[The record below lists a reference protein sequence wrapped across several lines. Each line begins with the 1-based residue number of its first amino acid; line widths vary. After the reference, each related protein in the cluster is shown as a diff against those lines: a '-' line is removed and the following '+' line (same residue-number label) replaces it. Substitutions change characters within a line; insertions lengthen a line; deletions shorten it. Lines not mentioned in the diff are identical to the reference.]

1 MPAVHAEG
9 EALNTTPDF
18 DPAAPGPPSASAG
31 AVAPSPLEAAAE
43 ALDVRAIREDFP
55 ILRQTVRD
63 GKHLSYLDNA
73 ATAQKPRAVIDA
85 ITRYYT
91 QSNSNVHRGLH
102 ELSERATALYEG
114 SRATVRRALGAAED
128 REIVFVRGTTEGI
141 NLVAQSWARPRLKSG
156 DEILVTAM
164 EHHSDIVPWQILCG
178 QTGAKLVVAPITDGG
193 ELDLDALDRLL
204 HSKKA
209 RLLALAHVSNALGTV
224 NPVKRIVE
232 MAHARQVPVLLD
244 GAQAVPHLPVDVR
257 DIGCDFYAFSGHK
270 AYGPTGI
277 GALYGRAEHLEAMDP
292 WQGGGDMIASVTFE
306 KTTWNKLPWK
316 FEAGTPDIAGAIGL
330 AAALDYVAALGWGP
344 IEAYETALLHEATEA
359 VAAVPG
365 VTVLA
370 REAPRVSVVSFTMD
384 GVHPHDI
391 GTIVDLHGVAIRAG
405 HHCAQP
411 LMDRL
416 GVHATARASFA
427 FYNTREEIDA
437 LVAGLH
443 QVNEVFG
450 R

>member
-1 MPAVHAEG
+1 MNPFLPTTVAEVEQSQG
-9 EALNTTPDF
+9 VF
-18 DPAAPGPPSASAG
+18 
-31 AVAPSPLEAAAE
+31 
-43 ALDVRAIREDFP
+43 DVRAIREDFP
-55 ILRQTVRD
+55 ILRQTVRG
-63 GKHLSYLDNA
+63 GKPLAYLDNA

-85 ITRYYT
+85 ITKFYT

-114 SRATVRRALGAAED
+114 ARATVRRALGAAED
-128 REIVFVRGTTEGI
+128 REIIFVRGTTEGI
-141 NLVAQSWARPRLKSG
+141 NLVAQAWARPRLKAG

-193 ELDLDALDRLL
+193 ELDLAELERLL
-204 HSKKA
+204 NAKKT

-224 NPVKRIVE
+224 NPVQRIIE
-232 MAHARQVPVLLD
+232 MAHAKKIPVLLD
-244 GAQAVPHLPVDVR
+244 GAQAVPHMPVDVR
-257 DIGCDFYAFSGHK
+257 ALGCEFYAFSGHK

-277 GALYGRAEHLEAMDP
+277 GALYGRADVLEAMDP

-316 FEAGTPDIAGAIGL
+316 FEAGTPDIAGAVGL
-330 AAALDYVAALGWGP
+330 AAALDYVAHIGWGP
-344 IEAYETALLHEATEA
+344 IEAYESRLLAEATDA

-365 VTVLA
+365 VRVLA
-370 REAPRVSVVSFTMD
+370 REAPRVSVVSFTME

-391 GTIVDLHGVAIRAG
+391 GTIVDLNGVAIRAG

-411 LMDRL
+411 LMDRF
-416 GVHATARASFA
+416 GVPATARASLA

-437 LVAGLH
+437 LVTGLH
-443 QVNEVFG
+443 QVREVFG
-450 R
+450 L